1 MTLNRWNLR
10 KTSSSFNNLFWNVQC
25 IKNSENK
32 TSSECG
38 FGWVNDPLGD
48 SCYLVKKEL
57 LVWSAAEDE
66 CIKQGAHLISLDS
79 VHEQGYISGMI
90 HALTYHLYVNVIIY
104 MWKEI
109 FFIFSK
115 QVHIVKIYIILIMYT
130 SGFLHSSKDDYL
142 AFWIGANSRTD
153 GEGFKWSNGAP
164 FVFYNWFPGS
174 PI

>member
-1 MTLNRWNLR
+1 MKFKKNLFFPHHLTTFSEMYNVIKIQKTKR
-10 KTSSSFNNLFWNVQC
+10 HLSVGLVGWMIHLAIHVIWWKRNCSLGQQQKTSVS
-25 IKNSENK
+25 NK
-32 TSSECG
+32 ERIWSVWIASTNRDIYQVW
-38 FGWVNDPLGD
+38 FM
-48 SCYLVKKEL
+48 L
-57 LVWSAAEDE
+57 LH
-66 CIKQGAHLISLDS
+66 I
-79 VHEQGYISGMI
+79 
-90 HALTYHLYVNVIIY
+90 TYMFTNVIIY

-164 FVFYNWFPGS
+164 FVFYNWFPGN